1 LLFHQRKSC
10 TFPTN
15 RFISTPSE
23 RAAMRERLHYITA
36 DDGTRIECA
45 VIEHDHPHATT
56 SESVSST
63 SRARDWFVLAHAHPK
78 LGGSREMMTP
88 LARALARKGYGSVS
102 IALRGT
108 SGSLGHSSWR
118 GSPEEGADII
128 AGARLA
134 RKCFGATTET
144 RVHLIGYSY
153 GSTIC
158 SYALDGDESIASFIA
173 IGYPRGSY
181 SCGFM
186 GIGAKILMR
195 DSFDALKASRKP
207 KLFIHP
213 ANDDFTSQST
223 MERLVSE
230 KLSNEGMDGAE
241 SGSVKPC
248 LKILPGA
255 GHFSVVNDSCAVE
268 DAASMIVDFVEKLEL

>member
-1 LLFHQRKSC
+1 
-10 TFPTN
+10 
-15 RFISTPSE
+15 
-23 RAAMRERLHYITA
+23 MRERLQYITA

-56 SESVSST
+56 TT
-63 SRARDWFVLAHAHPK
+63 SRAASTTASARDWFVLAHAHPK

-88 LARALARKGYGSVS
+88 LARALGRKGYGSVS

-108 SGSLGHSSWR
+108 SGSLGYSSWR
-118 GSPEEGADII
+118 GSPEEGADIV

-134 RKCFGATTET
+134 RQCLGATSDA

-213 ANDDFTSQST
+213 ENDDFTSKST
-223 MERLVSE
+223 MERLVNT
-230 KLSNEGMDGAE
+230 KLFDEDDDDGR
-241 SGSVKPC
+241 VKPF

-255 GHFSVVNDSCAVE
+255 GHFSVVNELRCVE
-268 DAASMIVDFVEKLEL
+268 DAAAIIVDFVEKLEL